1 MTASRPR
8 RPVRSPTRWCRTP
21 ATVSRSGPN
30 EPDPRRGV
38 AAGHDLAFARSCP
51 DETFDLLC
59 ELRRPVGE
67 PEAVGYTG
75 ALAVGA
81 AAGMMAR

>member
-1 MTASRPR
+1 M
-8 RPVRSPTRWCRTP
+8 
-21 ATVSRSGPN
+21 
-30 EPDPRRGV
+30 